1 MKIINYSY
9 LAIFLTTSQFVLAD
23 EGLIERKLP
32 VCDYSKLTINV
43 PSTIKLVAL
52 GSPSGSVKG
61 ANKELDYLRFKCLD
75 GSLEISTKDNV
86 LVNEYFKFELVNG
99 SLNHLILN
107 GDQKVDVTELSAKH
121 FEITVNGIGK
131 VSLTGQVAFFNA
143 SLNGLA
149 ELDAANLKSEDGRVE
164 VNGAGIAKLNV
175 SSELNARVNG
185 SGSVEYLGTPVN
197 LKTEVNGSGSITS
210 VP

>member
-1 MKIINYSY
+1 
-9 LAIFLTTSQFVLAD
+9 
-23 EGLIERKLP
+23 
-32 VCDYSKLTINV
+32 
-43 PSTIKLVAL
+43 
-52 GSPSGSVKG
+52 
-61 ANKELDYLRFKCLD
+61 
-75 GSLEISTKDNV
+75 
-86 LVNEYFKFELVNG
+86 LVNG

-131 VSLTGQVAFFNA
+131 ASLTGQVAFFNA

-185 SGSVEYLGTPVN
+185 SGSVEYLGAPVN